1 MSGSGEE
8 RPPRTGRSWRRALLL
23 YLDRRVIALLFL
35 GFSAGLPF
43 LLVFST
49 LSAWL
54 REAGVSRTA
63 IGFLSWVGIAYAVK
77 VLWAPFVDRL
87 AIPLLTPRLGR
98 RRSWMLIAMLAI
110 AAGLAGMA
118 FGDPATDLT
127 RMALFALLV
136 AFASATQDVAIDAF
150 RIEQG
155 GAEIQ
160 GALAAAYQL
169 GYRIALLVA
178 GAGALYLAEFASWRA
193 AYLMMAAL
201 TGIGIVTALLVKE
214 PPIAPGIAR
223 AARGGRGAGFL
234 EDKSHWPAAIRRP
247 VAWFADAIIG
257 PFVEFFARNGAFA
270 LVILAFIGVFRISD
284 ITMGV
289 MAYPFYIDLGF
300 DKTEIAN
307 IIKIY
312 GFAMTIAGAFIGG
325 ILVARFGTLGPLLL
339 SAVLIAATN
348 ILFAILAG
356 QGRDPWLLTL
366 VISADNVSA
375 GIAGS
380 VFIAYLSGLTN
391 VAYTAT
397 QYALFTSL
405 MALPGKFMGGFSGVV
420 VDAVGYE
427 SFFLLTAAM
436 GVPSALLVLVLMRR
450 ERRRAKAG
458 VARETGAPHS

>member
-1 MSGSGEE
+1 MTGSG
-8 RPPRTGRSWRRALLL
+8 PQRSWRDALLL
-23 YLDRRVIALLFL
+23 YVDRRVLALLCL

-63 IGFLSWVGIAYAVK
+63 IGFLSWVGIAYAIK

-87 AIPLLTPRLGR
+87 TLPFLSKRFGR
-98 RRSWMLIAMLAI
+98 RRSWMVVAMVGI

-118 FGDPATDLT
+118 FTDPRTDLASIA
-127 RMALFALLV
+127 ALALVV
-136 AFASATQDVAIDAF
+136 AFSSATQDVAIDAF

-155 GAEIQ
+155 GTDIQ
-160 GALAAAYQL
+160 GALAASYQL

-178 GAGALYLAEFASWRA
+178 GAGALYIAEFESWRA
-193 AYLMMAAL
+193 AYLTMAAL
-201 TGIGIVTALLVKE
+201 TSVGLVTALMVRE
-214 PPIAPGIAR
+214 PAIVMGIGSEAR
-223 AARGGRGAGFL
+223 EARVLAFL
-234 EDKSHWPAAIRRP
+234 EGKGHWPSIIRLPAAWL
-247 VAWFADAIIG
+247 VGAVIG
-257 PFVEFFARNGAFA
+257 PFVDFFERNGAFA
-270 LVILAFIGVFRISD
+270 LVILAFIGVFRVAD

-312 GFAMTIAGAFIGG
+312 GFAMTIAGALIGG
-325 ILVARFGTLGPLLL
+325 ALVARYGTLRPLLL
-339 SAVLIAATN
+339 SSILIAATN
-348 ILFAILAG
+348 ILFAALAG
-356 QGRDPWLLTL
+356 WGRDPWLLTL
-366 VISADNVSA
+366 VISADNISA

-391 VAYTAT
+391 IAYTAT

-405 MALPGKFMGGFSGVV
+405 MALPGKFLGGFSGLV

-427 SFFLLTAAM
+427 TFFMFTAAA
-436 GVPSALLVLVLMRR
+436 GLPSALLVLILMRR
-450 ERRRAKAG
+450 ERRLTMKAPI
-458 VARETGAPHS
+458 APTRLKPHS

>member
-1 MSGSGEE
+1 M
-8 RPPRTGRSWRRALLL
+8 
-23 YLDRRVIALLFL
+23 ALLFL

-54 REAGVSRTA
+54 REAGVTRTA

-87 AIPLLTPRLGR
+87 ALPLLAKRLGR
-98 RRSWMLIAMLAI
+98 RRSWMLLAMLAI
-110 AAGLAGMA
+110 AGGLTGMA
-118 FGDPATDLT
+118 FTDPRTDLVQ
-127 RMALFALLV
+127 MAVFALVV

-155 GAEIQ
+155 SPEIQ
-160 GALAAAYQL
+160 GSLAASYQL
-169 GYRIALLVA
+169 GYRIALLAA
-178 GAGALYLAEFASWRA
+178 GAGALYVAEFQSWRA
-193 AYLMMAAL
+193 AYLLMACL
-201 TGIGIVTALLVKE
+201 TSVGIVTALLLRE
-214 PPIAPGIAR
+214 PVVDRSVAT
-223 AARGGRGAGFL
+223 AAREARVLVFLDGRG
-234 EDKSHWPAAIRRP
+234 HWPAIIRVP
-247 VAWFADAIIG
+247 AAWFVGAVLG
-257 PFVEFFARNGAFA
+257 PFVDFFERNGVFA
-270 LVILAFIGVFRISD
+270 LVILAFIGVFRIAD

-325 ILVARFGTLGPLLL
+325 ALVARYGTLRPLLL
-339 SAVLIAATN
+339 SAILIAATN
-348 ILFAILAG
+348 LLFSALAG
-356 QGRDPWLLTL
+356 WGRDPLFLTL
-366 VISADNVSA
+366 VISADNISA

-405 MALPGKFMGGFSGVV
+405 MALPGKFLGGFSGVV
-420 VDAVGYE
+420 VDAIGYQT
-427 SFFLLTAAM
+427 FFTLTAAA
-436 GVPSALLVLVLMRR
+436 GIPSALLVLVLMRH
-450 ERRRAKAG
+450 ERRKAAK
-458 VARETGAPHS
+458 VAVAQTRNAPHS